1 MTSFHGLSSPQ
12 ELKDTW
18 VNLTEGQGIGGVN
31 VIWNFTE
38 STLSQLKDGPNI
50 VNILYKYIGNNTGHY
65 VLIFKRQLAKR
76 LASFIYFDPLATLP
90 PEWVSKEI
98 YDTFNAKVV
107 VDTSGEQ
114 NINGNSCGYRCLYK
128 ALMYSLN
135 FPPHDTV
142 IINGL
147 NVLTPIPDKTIQKT
161 KRVFKILNELKGE
174 Q

>member
-18 VNLTEGQGIGGVN
+18 FNLTEGQGIGDVN
-31 VIWNFTE
+31 VIWNFNE
-38 STLSQLKDGPNI
+38 STLPQLKDGGNI

-65 VLIFKRQLAKR
+65 VLIFKPSNDARR
-76 LASFIYFDPLATLP
+76 IFYFDPLAALP
-90 PEWVSKEI
+90 PEWVSKGINEC
-98 YDTFNAKVV
+98 FASKVV

-147 NVLTPIPDKTIQKT
+147 NVLTPIPNKTIQKT